1 MLTKLASAEGDAL
14 RDEHF
19 FSVYEALRAASAT
32 EQYLTKHAQSAG
44 LSLTGLRILLWLQE
58 RGGSAACPLRSTGR
72 QQHRRKESGGGN
84 GAVSSPGRARLQRC
98 GLGFRFPP
106 VGTAKRRAPRNIP
119 KGSPEFPREIIR
131 QIDKRGPET
140 DFPTAS
146 GPLPNNRE
154 TGRGVNFFGR
164 KIPPQ

>member
-1 MLTKLASAEGDAL
+1 MLTNLASAEGDAL

-72 QQHRRKESGGGN
+72 QQHRRKESGGGT
-84 GAVSSPGRARLQRC
+84 G
-98 GLGFRFPP
+98 RFP
-106 VGTAKRRAPRNIP
+106 APAGPDCSDAGWAFDPLPSVPRSAARP
-119 KGSPEFPREIIR
+119 ATSREDSPEFPREIIR